1 MNFYGEVGFEKSG
14 FAFLKGLGKMS
25 EKIITVLG
33 STGSIGEQ
41 ALDVA
46 RMHGYR
52 INALTASKN
61 TDIIEKQAREFKPV
75 KVAMA
80 DEAAAADLK
89 IKLADTDIK
98 VLSGVDGV
106 SECAADNSE
115 AIVLNS
121 IVGMAGLV
129 PTLNAVDAGCKIALA
144 NKETLVAGG
153 QLVMSRAKEKGVD
166 ILPVDS
172 EHSAIFQALQGMN
185 DKKELKRLILTASG
199 GPFFGKT
206 KAELA
211 DVTVAQALK
220 HPNWSMG
227 AKITIDS
234 ASMMNKGLELI
245 EAVWLFDVNPKDVD
259 IVVHRQSI
267 VHSLV
272 EFVDNSVIAQL
283 GVPDMRIP
291 IQYALTYPQRFESPV
306 KQLRLEEW
314 QTLTFDKPDYDTF
327 ECINLCRSAIEL
339 GGLCTAAVNSA
350 NEMANELF
358 REGKI
363 GFLDIARLVSGAL
376 DNCKRVDTY
385 SLEDV
390 LETDIWAR
398 EYVRKSI

>member
-1 MNFYGEVGFEKSG
+1 MNFYGEVGFEKSS

-61 TDIIEKQAREFKPV
+61 TDIIEKQAREFKPA

-199 GPFFGKT
+199 GPFFGK
-206 KAELA
+206 KRAELA
-211 DVTVAQALK
+211 EVTVAQALK

-267 VHSLV
+267 VHSLI

>member
-1 MNFYGEVGFEKSG
+1 M
-14 FAFLKGLGKMS
+14 A
-25 EKIITVLG
+25 EKIISVLG

-46 RMHGYR
+46 RLHGYR
-52 INALTASKN
+52 INALTAAKN
-61 TDIIEKQAREFKPV
+61 VDIIEKQAREFMPK

-80 DEAAAADLK
+80 DEAAAKELK
-89 IKLADTDIK
+89 LKLADTDID
-98 VLSGVDGV
+98 VLSGVSGV
-106 SECAADNSE
+106 CECACDNSD

-121 IVGMAGLV
+121 IVGMAGLE
-129 PTLNAVDAGCKIALA
+129 PTVCAIDASCKIALA

-153 QLVMSRAKEKGVD
+153 QLVMDLAKEKNVD

-185 DKKELKRLILTASG
+185 SKKELKRIILTASG

-206 KAELA
+206 KDELKNA
-211 DVTVAQALK
+211 TVENALK

-234 ASMMNKGLELI
+234 ATMMNKGLELI
-245 EAVWLFDVNPKDVD
+245 EAVWLFDVAPKDVD

-267 VHSLV
+267 IHSLI
-272 EFVDNSVIAQL
+272 EYVDNSVIAQL

-291 IQYALTYPQRFESPV
+291 IQYALTYPQRFVSPV

-314 QTLTFDKPDYDTF
+314 KTLTFDEPDYDTF
-327 ECINLCRSAIEL
+327 ECINTCRSAIEK
-339 GGLCTAAVNSA
+339 GGLCTAVVNSA
-350 NEMANELF
+350 NEKANELF

-363 GFLDIARLVSGAL
+363 GFLDIARLVQDAFV
-376 DNCKRVDTY
+376 NAPEVKKYT
-385 SLEDV
+385 LEDV
-390 LETDIWAR
+390 LETDKWAR
-398 EYVRKSI
+398 EFVLSKI

>member
-1 MNFYGEVGFEKSG
+1 
-14 FAFLKGLGKMS
+14 MS

-106 SECAADNSE
+106 SECAADNSQ

-220 HPNWSMG
+220 HTNWSMG

-267 VHSLV
+267 VHSLI

-306 KQLRLEEW
+306 KQLKLEEW

-358 REGKI
+358 REGRI

>member
-1 MNFYGEVGFEKSG
+1 
-14 FAFLKGLGKMS
+14 MS

-61 TDIIEKQAREFKPV
+61 TDIIEKQAREFKPI

-80 DEAAAADLK
+80 DENAAAELK

-98 VLSGVDGV
+98 VLSGFDGV
-106 SECAADNSE
+106 SECAADNSD

-129 PTLNAVDAGCKIALA
+129 PTLNAIDAGCKIALA

-153 QLVMSRAKEKGVD
+153 QLVMSKAKEKGVD

-172 EHSAIFQALQGMN
+172 EHSAIFQSLQGMN

-206 KAELA
+206 KEELA

-245 EAVWLFDVNPKDVD
+245 EAVWLFDVSPKDVD

-267 VHSLV
+267 VHSLI

-306 KQLRLEEW
+306 KQLRLEDW
-314 QTLTFDKPDYDTF
+314 NTLTFDKPDYDTF
-327 ECINLCRSAIEL
+327 ECINICRSAIEL

-363 GFLDIARLVSGAL
+363 GFLDIARLVSGVL
-376 DNCKRVDTY
+376 DNCKRVDNY

-390 LETDIWAR
+390 LETDVWAR

>member
-1 MNFYGEVGFEKSG
+1 
-14 FAFLKGLGKMS
+14 MS

-61 TDIIEKQAREFKPV
+61 TDIIEKQAREFRPA

-80 DEAAAADLK
+80 DEAAAAELK
-89 IKLADTDIK
+89 IRLADTDIR

-106 SECAADNSE
+106 CECAADNSQ

-129 PTLNAVDAGCKIALA
+129 PTLSAIDAGCKIALA

-153 QLVMSRAKEKGVD
+153 QLVMSKAKEKGVD

-199 GPFFGKT
+199 GPFFGKA
-206 KAELA
+206 KEELA
-211 DVTVAQALK
+211 KVTVAQALK

-245 EAVWLFDVNPKDVD
+245 EAVWLFDVRPKDVD

-267 VHSLV
+267 VHSLI

-306 KQLRLEEW
+306 KQLRLEDW

-327 ECINLCRSAIEL
+327 ECINLCRNAIEL

-363 GFLDIARLVSGAL
+363 GFLDIARLVSSAL

-385 SLEDV
+385 SLEDI

-398 EYVRKSI
+398 EFVRKSI